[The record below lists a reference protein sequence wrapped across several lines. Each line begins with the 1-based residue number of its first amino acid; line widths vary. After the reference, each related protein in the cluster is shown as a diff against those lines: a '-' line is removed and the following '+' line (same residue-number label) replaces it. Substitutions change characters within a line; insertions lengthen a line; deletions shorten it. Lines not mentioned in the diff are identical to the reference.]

1 MSEEETTVANRL
13 TCPFCKND
21 SNFFIIAEDAII
33 TTHYQQNKDGSFTAE
48 SNESEIFGATKLFCG
63 SCGEDLPHLQDRFQ
77 EMQF

>member
-13 TCPFCKND
+13 TCPFCNND

-33 TTHYQQNKDGSFTAE
+33 TTHYKQNEDGSFTAE
-48 SNESEIFGATKLFCG
+48 SNESEIFGDTKLFCG
-63 SCGEDLPHLQDRFQ
+63 NCGEDLPHFQDRFQ